1 MNKTIQRGAVV
12 AAVLAITVFSFTG
25 CQQIKDARDKAK
37 NSNGSGGTPAAQAV
51 VNTTVYAVSS
61 STAAQGQIEDYLG
74 LSGDI
79 VASSTVDTF
88 PDIAGKVSKIYVAIG
103 KRVQKNDP
111 VAEVDPSKPGL
122 DYVPSLVKAPLSGV
136 VVTLPIRLGMTVTP
150 MTSLASIAG
159 GTGLEIWL
167 NVAER
172 FISRVGLNQRCAV
185 TVDAWPSDTFK
196 GTIFELSPTLDAVAR
211 TMLVKLSVENTGG
224 KLKAGMF
231 AKVRIITESKPSV
244 VKIPASA
251 MVSRNGE
258 NYVFVIDR
266 TDPNALVAKK
276 RTVVPGISIDG
287 VLEVTQGLSPNEE
300 FVAEGQTILADGSR
314 INVIGKIAPLDAQK

>member
-1 MNKTIQRGAVV
+1 MISKAILRTGAIAAVMAIMVFGFSACSQDKTAKGGGAAADRGAGPGQQG
-12 AAVLAITVFSFTG
+12 AIT
-25 CQQIKDARDKAK
+25 QQ
-37 NSNGSGGTPAAQAV
+37 
-51 VNTTVYAVSS
+51 VYAVSS
-61 STAAQGQIEDYLG
+61 STAAQGKIEDYLG

-79 VASSTVDTF
+79 VASSTVDTYS
-88 PDIAGKVSKIYVAIG
+88 DIAGKVSKIYVAIG
-103 KRVQKNDP
+103 SRIQKGAP
-111 VAEVDPSKPGL
+111 VAEVDPSRPGM
-122 DYVPSLVKAPLSGV
+122 DYVPSLVKAPLTGI
-136 VVTLPIRLGMTVTP
+136 VVTLPAQLGMTVSP
-150 MTSLASIAG
+150 AVSLARIAG

-172 FISRVGLNQRCAV
+172 FISEIALNQRCVV
-185 TVDAWPSDTFK
+185 TLDAWPSDSFQ

-231 AKVRIITESKPSV
+231 AKVRIITASKPNA

-251 MVSRNGE
+251 LISRNGE
-258 NYVFVIDR
+258 QYVFVVDR
-266 TDPNALVAKK
+266 TDPNAPVAQK
-276 RTVVPGISIDG
+276 RIVVPGISIDG

-314 INVIGKIAPLDAQK
+314 INVINKIAPLDAN

>member
-1 MNKTIQRGAVV
+1 MNKTILRGAAV
-12 AAVLAITVFSFTG
+12 AAALMIMTFNFSG
-25 CQQIKDARDKAK
+25 CEGNKDANT
-37 NSNGSGGTPAAQAV
+37 NSSGAAQAGGGKPGTPV
-51 VNTTVYAVSS
+51 TVYAVST
-61 STAAQGQIEDYLG
+61 STAAQGPIEDYLG

-79 VASSTVDTF
+79 VSSSTIDTF
-88 PDIAGKVSKIYVAIG
+88 SDIAGKVSKIYIAIG
-103 KRVQKNDP
+103 NRVRKGDP

-136 VVTLPIRLGMTVTP
+136 VVALPSRLGMTVSP
-150 MTSLASIAG
+150 ATSLATIAG

-172 FISRVGLNQRCAV
+172 FISRLGLNQRCAV
-185 TVDAWPSDTFK
+185 TVDAWPGETFK

-231 AKVRIITESKPSV
+231 AKVRIITESKANV

-251 MVSRNGE
+251 MISRNGE
-258 NYVFVIDR
+258 LYVFVVDR
-266 TDPNALVAKK
+266 TDPNALVARK
-276 RTVVPGISIDG
+276 RIVVPGISIDG
-287 VLEVTQGLSPNEE
+287 VLEVTQGLGPREE
-300 FVAEGQTILADGSR
+300 YIAEGQTIISDGAHVNIISQ
-314 INVIGKIAPLDAQK
+314 IAPLDAK